1 MSIKRIAYFGMYLGI
16 ILGLSLIPYIGLI
29 TIGPVSIN
37 IITIVIIIASF
48 HLGFFG
54 GLASGA
60 FVGLGSFLA
69 ALLYGRILFIYFDIA
84 FLPRLLV
91 GALIGV
97 IVIKIKKITIWKA
110 LFLGLLAALAN
121 TVLVTAFLF
130 LHNAISTIAFIGES
144 LKGFVF
150 WVSLISVNALVELL
164 VLGALSMFLFKFY
177 IYLCNKTNQEKAEK
191 LLKY

>member
-1 MSIKRIAYFGMYLGI
+1 
-16 ILGLSLIPYIGLI
+16 
-29 TIGPVSIN
+29 
-37 IITIVIIIASF
+37 
-48 HLGFFG
+48 
-54 GLASGA
+54 
-60 FVGLGSFLA
+60 
-69 ALLYGRILFIYFDIA
+69 
-84 FLPRLLV
+84 
-91 GALIGV
+91 
-97 IVIKIKKITIWKA
+97 IKIKKITIWKA
-110 LFLGLLAALAN
+110 LFLGLLAALPN

-164 VLGALSMFLFKFY
+164 VLGGLSMFLFKFY

>member
-1 MSIKRIAYFGMYLGI
+1 AIFL
-16 ILGLSLIPYIGLI
+16 P
-29 TIGPVSIN
+29 
-37 IITIVIIIASF
+37 
-48 HLGFFG
+48 
-54 GLASGA
+54 A
-60 FVGLGSFLA
+60 F
-69 ALLYGRILFIYFDIA
+69 LYGRILFIYFDIA

-97 IVIKIKKITIWKA
+97 IVIKIKKITIWKT

-130 LHNAISTIAFIGES
+130 LHNAISRIAFIGES

-164 VLGALSMFLFKFY
+164 VLGALSMF
-177 IYLCNKTNQEKAEK
+177 
-191 LLKY
+191 

>member
-1 MSIKRIAYFGMYLGI
+1 M
-16 ILGLSLIPYIGLI
+16 
-29 TIGPVSIN
+29 
-37 IITIVIIIASF
+37 
-48 HLGFFG
+48 
-54 GLASGA
+54 
-60 FVGLGSFLA
+60 A

-110 LFLGLLAALAN
+110 LFLGLLAAIAN